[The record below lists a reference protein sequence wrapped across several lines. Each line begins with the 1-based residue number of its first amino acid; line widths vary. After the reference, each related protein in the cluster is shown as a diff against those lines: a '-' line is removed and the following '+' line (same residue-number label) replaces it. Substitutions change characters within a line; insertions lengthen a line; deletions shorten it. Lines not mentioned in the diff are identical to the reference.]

1 MKKLI
6 KILLVIN
13 CLICL
18 TSCKTIVKYEYVYPT
33 LPEFTI
39 ERPSNIALDTIPE
52 NATSEEAL
60 KIMSINLIKLI
71 DINNRH
77 ILYEDAFLSFYDN
90 VKQTLSDQ
98 ELATGE

>member
-13 CLICL
+13 CLLCL
-18 TSCKTIVKYEYVYPT
+18 TGCKTIVKYEYVYPT
-33 LPEFTI
+33 LPDFTI
-39 ERPSNIALDTIPE
+39 ERPSSVTLDTIPE
-52 NATSEEAL
+52 NATSEEVIKL
-60 KIMSINLIKLI
+60 MSINLIKLI
-71 DINNRH
+71 DINNQH
-77 ILYEDAFLSFYDN
+77 ILYEDAFLSFYDK